1 MAVRQERRAR
11 RVDTEDVD
19 EAARCER
26 GVAMPGIQRFLIRA
40 GGKPGRAIDLDTF
53 PFTIGRARE
62 CNLVL
67 DSGEISR
74 LHAQLVSDHLHL
86 YLEDLG
92 STNGTFVNGQRL
104 EPGEPQRL
112 RAGDEIHFGQSFSVV
127 LDDPVTTMQ
136 IDPVQIP
143 PPGLELNL
151 DAATVKVGGQTLDPP
166 LSPHQFAL
174 LALLVESAGRIVTRE
189 QIVGAI
195 WGPGAN
201 IPDQTLDA
209 LVSRLR
215 KRLQDAD
222 PAHDYLVT
230 RRGFGLMFQ
239 NRKQSM
245 AG

>member
-1 MAVRQERRAR
+1 
-11 RVDTEDVD
+11 
-19 EAARCER
+19 
-26 GVAMPGIQRFLIRA
+26 MPSVQRFLMRA
-40 GGKPGRAIDLDTF
+40 GDKPGRAIDLDTF

-62 CNLVL
+62 CDLVL

-74 LHAQLVSDHLHL
+74 LHAQLVSDHLNL

-104 EPGEPQRL
+104 EPGEPLRL
-112 RAGDEIHFGQSFSVV
+112 RSGDVIAFGQSFSVV

-151 DAATVKVGGQTLDPP
+151 DAATVAVGGQTLDPP

-174 LALLVESAGRIVTRE
+174 MALLVENAGRIVTRE
-189 QIVGAI
+189 QIVDAI
-195 WGPGAN
+195 WGPGAD

-239 NRKQSM
+239 NRRQSVT
-245 AG
+245 G